1 MDSLRYW
8 LTEMHVD
15 GFRFDL
21 AATLARQEVGFSQLS
36 AFFDL
41 VLQDPVV
48 SQAKLIAEPWD
59 VGQQDS
65 YDLGRFP
72 PLWSEWNGKYRDSM
86 RDFWRSSNV
95 GLGEFATR
103 FCGSADLYGYN
114 NGNGRRKPTASVN
127 LITVHDGFTLRD
139 LVSYNDKHNDANGES
154 NRDGA
159 GDNRSWNCGAE
170 GETTDPDVLALRGR
184 QSRAMLST
192 LLLSFG
198 VPMLLG
204 GDELGNSQQGNNN
217 AYCQDNVISWVD
229 WSNVDTEL
237 LDFTK
242 NLVKFRQSHPVFRR
256 RKFLTG
262 SEADELGW
270 FTPAGTPM
278 TQDNWADSSAL
289 ALTIYLDGADD
300 PDPAPD
306 GTPLLDDDFLVLV
319 NAWWEPMEFV
329 IPETLSRQLWLA
341 EIDSYDPAAPAA
353 AAQRHPGDR
362 VTLGPRSI
370 SVLRAPRPV
379 APAQRRKAPWR

>member
-1 MDSLRYW
+1 
-8 LTEMHVD
+8 
-15 GFRFDL
+15 
-21 AATLARQEVGFSQLS
+21 
-36 AFFDL
+36 
-41 VLQDPVV
+41 
-48 SQAKLIAEPWD
+48 
-59 VGQQDS
+59 
-65 YDLGRFP
+65 
-72 PLWSEWNGKYRDSM
+72 
-86 RDFWRSSNV
+86 
-95 GLGEFATR
+95 
-103 FCGSADLYGYN
+103 
-114 NGNGRRKPTASVN
+114 
-127 LITVHDGFTLRD
+127 
-139 LVSYNDKHNDANGES
+139 
-154 NRDGA
+154 
-159 GDNRSWNCGAE
+159 
-170 GETTDPDVLALRGR
+170 
-184 QSRAMLST
+184 
-192 LLLSFG
+192 
-198 VPMLLG
+198 MLLG

-362 VTLGPRSI
+362 VTLGPRSM
-370 SVLRAPRPV
+370 SVLRASRPV
-379 APAQRRKAPWR
+379 APAQRRRPLWR